1 MISWSD
7 SSSYSSVTG
16 FARAPFWGRGTSG
29 QQFLS
34 IRSFLGVPSTG
45 ELRGELAPELE
56 HDEHRLSG
64 REGPPG
70 GNTSLRKKNFCV
82 CSALRFCARAMFS
95 STFAHTSLCECLPIR
110 GRAFVTRT
118 YFGDGKVEV
127 EVEGED
133 RTREEYDEDRER
145 GIFEVGHLDL
155 H

>member
-1 MISWSD
+1 MRRTAHRREIFAISTPHPQVGRGLTRPNMISWSD
-7 SSSYSSVTG
+7 ISSYSSSTG
-16 FARAPFWGRGTSG
+16 FARVPFWGRGTSG

-64 REGPPG
+64 REGPPS

-95 STFAHTSLCECLPIR
+95 STF
-110 GRAFVTRT
+110 
-118 YFGDGKVEV
+118 
-127 EVEGED
+127 
-133 RTREEYDEDRER
+133 RTRKSMLVPAYQESR
-145 GIFEVGHLDL
+145 I
-155 H
+155 